1 MNRRPARSG
10 GFTLLELL
18 IGLVLLAIT
27 LTIAFAALRFSG
39 RSLERTDA
47 LVGDIEEIRVARSVM
62 QRQLAQARPLIRE
75 TPQRRMAFRGEPQQL
90 EFVAPVPAQDGR
102 LAGMYHYRLHFVVA
116 ANGTQLVLDYQP
128 YTPDGTLD
136 WREGHDRE
144 VLAQGLAGGGFSY
157 FGQARAQEAE
167 EWVEHWPVAE
177 AMPLLVQVHLARGAG
192 RVPWP
197 ELVVPLRAHRVR

>member
-1 MNRRPARSG
+1 VNGRPARSG

-62 QRQLAQARPLIRE
+62 QRQLAQARPLIHE

-128 YTPDGTLD
+128 YIPDGTLD
-136 WREGHDRE
+136 WREGHDSA

-167 EWVEHWPVAE
+167 EWIEHWPVAE
-177 AMPLLVQVHLARGAG
+177 AMPLLVQVQLAHGAD